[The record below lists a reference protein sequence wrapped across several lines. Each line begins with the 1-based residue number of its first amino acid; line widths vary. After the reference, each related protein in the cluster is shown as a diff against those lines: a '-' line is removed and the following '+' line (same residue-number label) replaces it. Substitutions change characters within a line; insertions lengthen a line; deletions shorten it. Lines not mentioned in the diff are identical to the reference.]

1 MALIWHTSY
10 SICHLDSP
18 HLSISCVCLYLPQLA
33 AKHNHMRLV
42 LYLPLTTGDCDYQ
55 VTH

>member
-33 AKHNHMRLV
+33 AKHNYMRLV